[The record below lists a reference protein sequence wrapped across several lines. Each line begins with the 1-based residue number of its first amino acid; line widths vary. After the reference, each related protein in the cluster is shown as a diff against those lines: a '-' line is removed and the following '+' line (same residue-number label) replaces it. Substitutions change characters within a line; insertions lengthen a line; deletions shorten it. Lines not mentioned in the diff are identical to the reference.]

1 MEYVASSFRLILAG
15 LIAIAGVGCAQT
27 DWTELR
33 GLDQLTALFE
43 RDVGN
48 TRVVLLL
55 SPT

>member
-1 MEYVASSFRLILAG
+1 MRIASSFRLILAG
-15 LIAIAGVGCAQT
+15 LIASAGVGCAQT

-33 GLDQLTALFE
+33 ELDQLTALFE